1 MSVSSNEMRDKT
13 KPCFASV
20 FLWQKL
26 VCFSCSDH
34 CYFRT
39 DEVEI
44 WQIWT
49 KTDDT
54 LLTKK
59 KPRVV
64 SWSCDLI
71 SLLIGK
77 YTVYMSKSNQ
87 SGHAFLIHT
96 IIISKSY
103 LLPPFTKAITV
114 LKLLT
119 WSTNGE
125 TSTRYYQNIDLHKNC
140 HSVELRYSWMIVIV
154 QLNLRNLTQ
163 IIIFFL
169 AERFSRFSRV

>member
-1 MSVSSNEMRDKT
+1 M
-13 KPCFASV
+13 
-20 FLWQKL
+20 L
-26 VCFSCSDH
+26 CFSFSVAKIGL
-34 CYFRT
+34 FFLQWSLLFSQRWSGNLT
-39 DEVEI
+39 DLNKNRRYIIDKEKAESGFVI
-44 WQIWT
+44 M
-49 KTDDT
+49 
-54 LLTKK
+54 
-59 KPRVV
+59 RF
-64 SWSCDLI
+64 LI

-140 HSVELRYSWMIVIV
+140 HSGELRYSWMIVIV

-169 AERFSRFSRV
+169 AERFSRFARV